1 MQKNSWI
8 GKQTEPIN
16 RLVNKWQ
23 QHKMKPKI
31 KTTATQNQNMKQNKT
46 KQSQTKQNKN
56 WIKMWHSLKHRR

>member
-23 QHKMKPKI
+23 QHKTKQEMKPKI
-31 KTTATQNQNMKQNKT
+31 KTTTTQNQTWIKT
-46 KQSQTKQNKN
+46 KQSKAKQSK
-56 WIKMWHSLKHRR
+56 IKTESKCGIV